1 VHTSAGNAGE
11 RVPRMTVLLDTT
23 VASTA
28 ETSTLGARLAAV
40 LRAGDLV
47 VLTGPLGAGK
57 TTLTRGLGAALGAR
71 GQVSSPTFVLART
84 HPTTAGPDLVHVD
97 AYRLSDPVEL
107 DDLDLDWEGSIVVV
121 EWGRGMVDGIGDSVL
136 DVEIVR
142 ATGAGADED
151 LDPDDVPDEPRRVVV
166 TGTGPRWAGVTL

>member
-1 VHTSAGNAGE
+1 MGA
-11 RVPRMTVLLDTT
+11 
-23 VASTA
+23 
-28 ETSTLGARLAAV
+28 LGARLAAV
-40 LRAGDLV
+40 LHAGDVV

-107 DDLDLDWEGSIVVV
+107 DDLDLDWDASIVVV
-121 EWGRGMVDGIGDSVL
+121 EWGRGFVDGISESVL

-142 ATGAGADED
+142 ATGADAGDVGTD
-151 LDPDDVPDEPRRVVV
+151 LDPDDVPDEPRRVIV
-166 TGTGPRWAGVTL
+166 TATGPRWADVAL

>member
-1 VHTSAGNAGE
+1 VT
-11 RVPRMTVLLDTT
+11 TLLDTS
-23 VASTA
+23 VLSTA
-28 ETSTLGARLAAV
+28 EMGALGARLAAV

-107 DDLDLDWEGSIVVV
+107 DDLDLDWDGAIVVV
-121 EWGRGMVDGIGDSVL
+121 EWGRGMVDGITDAVL
-136 DVEIVR
+136 DVEITR
-142 ATGAGADED
+142 ATGADAVPPEDD

-166 TGTGPRWAGVTL
+166 TATGPRWDGVSL

>member
-1 VHTSAGNAGE
+1 VRT
-11 RVPRMTVLLDTT
+11 LLDTS
-23 VASTA
+23 VLSTA
-28 ETSTLGARLAAV
+28 EMGALGARLAAV

-71 GQVSSPTFVLART
+71 GQVASPTFVLART

-107 DDLDLDWEGSIVVV
+107 DDLDLDWDGAIVVV
-121 EWGRGMVDGIGDSVL
+121 EWGRGMVDGISDAVL
-136 DVEIVR
+136 DVEITR
-142 ATGAGADED
+142 ATGADADVSADD

-166 TGTGPRWAGVTL
+166 TATGSRWDGVTL

>member
-1 VHTSAGNAGE
+1 VRT
-11 RVPRMTVLLDTT
+11 LLDTS
-23 VASTA
+23 VLSTA
-28 ETSTLGARLAAV
+28 EMGALGARLAAV

-97 AYRLSDPVEL
+97 AYRLRDPVEL
-107 DDLDLDWEGSIVVV
+107 DDLDLDWDGAIVVV
-121 EWGRGMVDGIGDSVL
+121 EWGRGMVDGISDAVL
-136 DVEIVR
+136 DVEITR
-142 ATGAGADED
+142 ATGADADVLADD

-166 TGTGPRWAGVTL
+166 TATGPRWDGVSI

>member
-1 VHTSAGNAGE
+1 MGA
-11 RVPRMTVLLDTT
+11 
-23 VASTA
+23 
-28 ETSTLGARLAAV
+28 LGARLAAV

-107 DDLDLDWEGSIVVV
+107 DDLDLDWDASIVVV
-121 EWGRGMVDGIGDSVL
+121 EWGRGFVDGISDSVL
-136 DVEIVR
+136 DVEITR
-142 ATGAGADED
+142 ATGAGADALD
-151 LDPDDVPDEPRRVVV
+151 ADADPDDVPDEPRRVVV
-166 TGTGPRWAGVTL
+166 TATGPRWADARL

>member
-1 VHTSAGNAGE
+1 
-11 RVPRMTVLLDTT
+11 MTVLVDTT
-23 VASTA
+23 VASTD
-28 ETSTLGARLAAV
+28 EMGVLGARLAAV

-107 DDLDLDWEGSIVVV
+107 DDLDLDWDAAIVVV

-136 DVEIVR
+136 DVEITR
-142 ATGAGADED
+142 TTGAAGDAGGPEDD

-166 TGTGPRWAGVTL
+166 TGTGPRWDGAVI